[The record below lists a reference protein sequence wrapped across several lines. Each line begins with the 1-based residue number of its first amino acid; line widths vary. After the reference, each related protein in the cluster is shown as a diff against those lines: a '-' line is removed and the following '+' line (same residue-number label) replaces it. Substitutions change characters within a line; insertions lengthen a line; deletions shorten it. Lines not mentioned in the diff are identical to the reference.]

1 MPLPLFMRSYTVLTR
16 THIRRLCT
24 LLLLLLLQVKGL
36 QVLDGGAQVLA
47 GGIEV
52 KDGGGI
58 FVNSDDTEP
67 ALLAIATSPTYQGA
81 TLLVSKSACMLQR
94 KCALCEC

>member
-1 MPLPLFMRSYTVLTR
+1 
-16 THIRRLCT
+16 
-24 LLLLLLLQVKGL
+24 VKGL

-47 GGIEV
+47 GGLEV

-67 ALLAIATSPTYQGA
+67 ALTAIATNANYVGS
-81 TLLVSKSACMLQR
+81 TLLVS
-94 KCALCEC
+94 